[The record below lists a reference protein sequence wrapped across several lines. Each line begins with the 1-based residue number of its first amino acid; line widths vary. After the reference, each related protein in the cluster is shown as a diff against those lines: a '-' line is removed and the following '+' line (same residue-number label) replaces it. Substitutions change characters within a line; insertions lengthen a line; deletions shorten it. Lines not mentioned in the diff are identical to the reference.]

1 MILLGAPMF
10 YLFIMIITYWVPSP
24 QNLFLLYKIITL
36 KLLSI
41 LAYWRFMDLCFFFSS
56 EVSIIFYLNLG
67 KKMPFPM
74 EEDFKNKIIQK
85 SI

>member
-10 YLFIMIITYWVPSP
+10 RLFIMIITYWVPSS
-24 QNLFLLYKIITL
+24 QNLLLLYKVITL

-41 LAYWRFMDLCFFFSS
+41 LAYCHFMDLYFFFSKAL
-56 EVSIIFYLNLG
+56 SIFDLNLG
-67 KKMPFPM
+67 KKMNFPM